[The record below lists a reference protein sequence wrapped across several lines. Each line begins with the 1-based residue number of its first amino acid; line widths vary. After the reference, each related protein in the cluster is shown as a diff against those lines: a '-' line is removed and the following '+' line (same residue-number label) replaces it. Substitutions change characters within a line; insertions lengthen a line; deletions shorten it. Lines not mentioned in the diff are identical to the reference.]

1 MQRYISMASLIVL
14 VSAMAG
20 QAGTPWTGF
29 RGSNGT
35 GVSEE
40 TGLPTKWSK
49 DEGIRYKVALPGRG
63 LSNPVIADGR
73 IYVTACSGYRET
85 RLHVLCFEEA
95 TGKKLWERQFTAT
108 GNTGCH
114 PMTNMAAPTPVTD
127 GKEVFCLFATG
138 DMAALDRAGNLL
150 WYRSIVGDYPNVSNQ
165 VGMAS
170 SPTLLGNVILLPM
183 ENAADSFIAGLD
195 RKTGK
200 NLWKLKRPNAIN
212 WTSPFPIPGG
222 LVLFQNA
229 SEAAAL
235 DPDTGKTRWSVKGN
249 WSTIPSP
256 VHGEGLVFLTG
267 QEVKAVRPLQDR
279 SEPETVWEGG
289 AIAGGFASPVYHK
302 GFLYGV
308 TGAAVVALSAR
319 DGKEAWRQRIEG
331 PFDGSPIVA
340 DGKLYAVNRKGRT
353 FVVELGEKPRVI
365 ARNDLDD
372 TIITTPAVANGCLYL
387 RSDKYLYCIGPKK

>member
-1 MQRYISMASLIVL
+1 MRHVGAFALISTL
-14 VSAMAG
+14 VVGMTLHAESA
-20 QAGTPWTGF
+20 WTGF
-29 RGSNGT
+29 RGSNST
-35 GVSEE
+35 AVSDE

-49 DEGIRYKVALPGRG
+49 DSGLRYKIALPGRG
-63 LSNPVIADGR
+63 LSNPVISRGR
-73 IYVTACSGYRET
+73 IFLTACSGYREK
-85 RLHVLCFEEA
+85 RLHVLCYEEA
-95 TGKKLWERQFTAT
+95 TGKQLWERQFTAT
-108 GNTGCH
+108 GNTACH

-138 DMAALDRAGNLL
+138 DLAALDRDGNLL

-170 SPTLLGNVILLPM
+170 SPALAGDVLILPM

-212 WTSPFPIPGG
+212 WTTPFVVPGG
-222 LVLFQNA
+222 LILFQNA
-229 SEAAAL
+229 GEATAIE
-235 DPDTGKTRWSVKGN
+235 PFTGKTRWTVKGN

-256 VHGEGLVFLTG
+256 TQGDGLVFLTG

-279 SEPETVWEGG
+279 TTPEIVWEGG
-289 AIAGGFASPVYHK
+289 SITGGFASPVYHK

-308 TGAAVVALSAR
+308 TSAAVVCLSAR

-353 FVVELGEKPRVI
+353 FVVALGENPRVI
-365 ARNDLDD
+365 ARNDLED
-372 TIITTPAVANGCLYL
+372 TIITTPAVANGCIYL
-387 RSDKYLYCIGPKK
+387 RSDKFLYCIGAKQ